1 MTGELLEELIK
12 GYLDKGGDGVDW
24 PCWELND
31 HDAISS
37 QGDFGEFDEDKDN
50 YVTYLDSGS
59 QTFLTWRSTEN

>member
-1 MTGELLEELIK
+1 MQGDILEGLIK

-37 QGDFGEFDEDKDN
+37 QGDFGEFDQ
-50 YVTYLDSGS
+50 G
-59 QTFLTWRSTEN
+59 QTL